1 VSTSTRS
8 AALFRAANAVFP
20 GGVNSPVRA
29 FRAVGGEPVFIAQ
42 GSGAYL
48 HDVDGRRYV
57 DYMMSWGPLILGH
70 APPAVVEALRRAVGL
85 GTSFGAPTPLEL
97 ELASLVRQFMPN
109 LEMLRFVNSGTE
121 ATMSALRL
129 ARAYTNR
136 TKIVKFEGCYHG
148 HADLLLVQAGSGV
161 ATLGLPDSPG
171 VPPATVAD
179 TLVAPYNDLAAV
191 ERLFAAFPRE
201 IAAVIVEPVA
211 GNMGVVPPCDNF
223 LAGLR
228 AVTQAHGALLVFDE
242 VMTGFRVHP
251 GGVQGLTGIVPDL
264 STLGKVIGGG
274 LPVGAYGGRRE
285 IMVLVAPAGPVYQAG
300 TLSGNPLAMTAGIA
314 TLTELARPGV
324 WEGIDRAAADLAE
337 RLIAAARSARVPVVV
352 NRAGA
357 MLTAFFTSAPVTSW
371 ASARAANATQ
381 FAHFFRAM
389 LSDGVYWVPSQ
400 FEAAFLSAAHGPAE
414 LDFTEAAAQR
424 AFAAVKEARV

>member
-1 VSTSTRS
+1 
-8 AALFRAANAVFP
+8 
-20 GGVNSPVRA
+20 
-29 FRAVGGEPVFIAQ
+29 
-42 GSGAYL
+42 
-48 HDVDGRRYV
+48 
-57 DYMMSWGPLILGH
+57 
-70 APPAVVEALRRAVGL
+70 
-85 GTSFGAPTPLEL
+85 
-97 ELASLVRQFMPN
+97 
-109 LEMLRFVNSGTE
+109 
-121 ATMSALRL
+121 
-129 ARAYTNR
+129 
-136 TKIVKFEGCYHG
+136 
-148 HADLLLVQAGSGV
+148 
-161 ATLGLPDSPG
+161 
-171 VPPATVAD
+171 
-179 TLVAPYNDLAAV
+179 
-191 ERLFAAFPRE
+191 
-201 IAAVIVEPVA
+201 
-211 GNMGVVPPCDNF
+211 
-223 LAGLR
+223 
-228 AVTQAHGALLVFDE
+228 LLVFDE